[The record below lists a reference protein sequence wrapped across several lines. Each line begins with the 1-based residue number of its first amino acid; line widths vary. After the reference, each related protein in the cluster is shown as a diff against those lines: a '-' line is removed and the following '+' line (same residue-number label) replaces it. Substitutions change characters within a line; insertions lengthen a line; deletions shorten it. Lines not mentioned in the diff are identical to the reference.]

1 MGFEEAGCG
10 IVDEW
15 LIRTAMALYTE
26 ACTVARTHAGLGE
39 SFEVKVGL
47 YQGSILSLLPFTVV
61 MDVVSN
67 DVRRGR
73 LSELLYAN
81 ELVFMAS
88 TMEKLVDVRM
98 NGELAFLTKAH
109 K

>member
-1 MGFEEAGCG
+1 MGFEEAWCG

-26 ACTVARTHAGLGE
+26 ACTVARTHAGIGE

-47 YQGSILSLLPFTVV
+47 YQGSILSLLPFA
-61 MDVVSN
+61 VVSN
-67 DVRRGR
+67 EARRGR

-88 TMEKLVDVRM
+88 TIEKLVDVWL